1 MHIVA
6 LAVIFRNRSRFAFI
20 GTVPPEKSLV
30 GQGEGVLRQGAGA
43 QFHFGCTE
51 HPWWRG
57 LHSLQGALILPNP
70 QKRFV
75 GLRAVQVV
83 LGYL

>member
-1 MHIVA
+1 M
-6 LAVIFRNRSRFAFI
+6 
-20 GTVPPEKSLV
+20 
-30 GQGEGVLRQGAGA
+30 LRQGAGA